1 MIPDKQVKIKVTVGY
16 LHDKLGSGAVPKAHY
31 IQPLTVGMQQV
42 LRREYTYD

>member
-1 MIPDKQVKIKVTVGY
+1 MIPHKQVEIKVTVGY

-31 IQPLTVGMQQV
+31 IQPLTVWMQQV